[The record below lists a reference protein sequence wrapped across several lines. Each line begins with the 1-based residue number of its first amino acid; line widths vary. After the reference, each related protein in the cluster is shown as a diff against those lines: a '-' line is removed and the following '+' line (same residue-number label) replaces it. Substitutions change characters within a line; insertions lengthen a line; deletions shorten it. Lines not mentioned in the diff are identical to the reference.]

1 MRKDVVAAVLTF
13 SLASVR
19 IGILDR
25 QLLLKFFL
33 TELTLRGL
41 ASLEV
46 DYGGHFDAIFGL

>member
-1 MRKDVVAAVLTF
+1 MREDVVAAVLAL

-25 QLLLKFFL
+25 QLLVKFLL
-33 TELTLRGL
+33 TELTLRRL

-46 DYGGHFDAIFGL
+46 DYGGHFEAVFGL